1 MIFGKDKEKEL
12 EGADARKTFFWMDEY
27 KGENVM
33 WRIPRNIRWND
44 NVVVREDEW
53 AVFFRDGKAL
63 HVFDRPGRYALTTE
77 NVPVLGT
84 IVKKITGVQQIGE
97 IYYLQRREL
106 RGKFG
111 TSEPLSFRD
120 PDFGVVRIRA
130 FGKFAYRVVD
140 PMLFITEF
148 VGTKGY
154 SSSAEIIDWLK
165 DQIVMDLNDT
175 VGELKLKNN
184 MSILDLPAYLQ
195 EIEQLLLAK
204 LKDDT
209 ARYGLEVTKIAG
221 LNLNLPE
228 EVQEAID
235 KRGAMAALGV
245 NYMQYQTGK
254 AIEGIGKGAEQGG
267 SGGGM
272 AELGAGMGAGLAMAN
287 AMGQGMQSTSGMQQT
302 PPPGP
307 QTSMKKCPECGK
319 MVPGD
324 AQFCPYC
331 GHKFEEKRMKKC
343 VSCGRDIPED
353 AMFCPYC
360 GARQE
365 PEKLHCPNCGKE
377 IPPDVAF
384 CPYCGHK
391 LK

>member
-1 MIFGKDKEKEL
+1 MILKREKTSNL
-12 EGADARKTFFWMDEY
+12 EGADARKTFFWVDQY

-33 WRIPRNIRWND
+33 WRLPHNIRWND
-44 NVVVREDEW
+44 NVVVREDEV

-84 IVKKITGVQQIGE
+84 IVKKVTGVQQIGE

-130 FGKFAYRVVD
+130 FGQFAYKVTE
-140 PMLFITEF
+140 PMVFITEF

-154 SSSAEIIDWLK
+154 SKSEEVIEWLK

-175 VGELKLKNN
+175 VGELKLKHN

-195 EIEQLLLAK
+195 EIEQVLLTK

-228 EVQEAID
+228 EVQQAID

-254 AIEGIGKGAEQGG
+254 AIEDIGKGAAQGG

-272 AELGAGMGAGLAMAN
+272 AELGAGMGAGLSMAN
-287 AMGQGMQSTSGMQQT
+287 AMGQSMQPAQGVQQA

-307 QTSMKKCPECGK
+307 QAAMKKCPECGK

-331 GHKFEEKRMKKC
+331 GHKFVEKKMKKC

-360 GARQE
+360 GAKQE
-365 PEKLHCPNCGKE
+365 PAKMHCPNCGKE

>member
-307 QTSMKKCPECGK
+307 QTAMKKCPECGK